1 MVGAEKQ
8 LVLSDQLFIPSV
20 NSLTKSGSIL
30 ACFLTHVVLSR
41 HGLKWVGIT
50 GQFRKVKK
58 MMDGY
63 LDGSFHNSIS
73 FHQLG
78 ETVQTR

>member
-20 NSLTKSGSIL
+20 NSLTRS
-30 ACFLTHVVLSR
+30 CFLTHVVLSR